1 MFYSMIHFSFCP
13 FSPITSLSFSFYSI
27 SWNFLAFHF
36 LLLRFLTRQLP
47 HILIVSSRIVTLR
60 YCQHG
65 VRNQMWQQ
73 GVSSETLWFL
83 QVWPVVTDQTSD
95 PDWESS
101 LFTKSGWAINDYS
114 TLVLI
119 APPLRLVLMLL
130 QLRKWPLSSVQTQ
143 HSFEVRDT
151 LCAMCNNWAQF
162 RSIECRCV
170 GALLGQFKASSEFDP
185 FWPFNT
191 LQLEKQYSYFR
202 RK

>member
-1 MFYSMIHFSFCP
+1 MIHFFFCP

-36 LLLRFLTRQLP
+36 LLLRLNPCLSCFTPTYLDCVLKNSNFEILP
-47 HILIVSSRIVTLR
+47 TWSEKSNVAARCVQWNALISTSVTT
-60 YCQHG
+60 
-65 VRNQMWQQ
+65 
-73 GVSSETLWFL
+73 E
-83 QVWPVVTDQTSD
+83 QTSD

-185 FWPFNT
+185 FGRVRF
-191 LQLEKQYSYFR
+191 
-202 RK
+202 